1 MDRKIIKN
9 YLYSTV
15 VQAITLIVPFITIP
29 YISRILTA
37 EEMGLFHYTLNVMTY
52 FSLAAELGF
61 QFYGQKVIVNSKD
74 EKEERENFLKILYLK
89 LIFGSAILLIYIL
102 IVVIFL
108 ENKLL
113 YFCQAFS
120 ILGVIF
126 DITWYF
132 AGKED
137 FKRVAIRG
145 LFFKLASVVLL
156 FTIVRGEYALI
167 KYILSLQIPN
177 FIGNLLMY
185 YKLNIKFTKVH
196 FEFQD
201 VKATMISAFV
211 LLIPSMLTSLYQI
224 IDKAMLGNL
233 SSMTEVGYYSQML
246 KLTGIF
252 SIVVYSIGKVI
263 FPRLIA
269 HYHKNEIS
277 EVQKLMSEI
286 VSFVVHLGFPIC
298 VGVYCILDLFVPWFY
313 GDKYLI
319 LIDYFPYAL
328 PLIIV
333 SSLNHIFSSQLL
345 IAINKEKLLY
355 LLISINIIINISL
368 DFLLIP
374 HFDAIGAII
383 ASVISESI
391 QFICSVVVYKK
402 YVGGKILE
410 ANNAK
415 VLVACLGMAALLLL
429 LKQTLQFGAIVETII
444 TVIVGAGSYFIIL
457 KLLKDSVAE
466 KIVNIAFRKIKN
478 RG

>member
-89 LIFGSAILLIYIL
+89 LIFGSAILLIYLL
-102 IVVIFL
+102 IVIIFL

-120 ILGVIF
+120 IFGVIF

-156 FTIVRGEYALI
+156 FTIVRGEHALI

-185 YKLNIKFTKVH
+185 YKLDIKFTKVH
-196 FEFQD
+196 FDFQY
-201 VKATMISAFV
+201 VKTTMISAFV

-246 KLTGIF
+246 KLTGII

-345 IAINKEKLLY
+345 IAINKEKILY
-355 LLISINIIINISL
+355 LLISTNIIINIGL

-383 ASVISESI
+383 ASVVSESI
-391 QFICSVVVYKK
+391 QYICSVVVYKK
-402 YVGGKILE
+402 YVGGKILS

-415 VLVACLGMAALLLL
+415 VLVACVGMAALILI
-429 LKQTLQFGAIVETII
+429 LKQTLQFGAIVETMI
-444 TVIVGAGSYFIIL
+444 TVIVGAGAYFIIL
-457 KLLKDSVAE
+457 KLLKDPIAE
-466 KIVNIAFRKIKN
+466 KMLGFVLKKVLKRA
-478 RG
+478 